1 MRLSSVLALV
11 AAGALSAGVALA
23 DGVIKLGAIAPKTGP
38 LAGGAGVTQ
47 WPNVK
52 LCVEQ
57 VNSRGGLNVG
67 GEMMSIELIEYD
79 DKTNPGEHIKLAQ

>member
-38 LAGGAGVTQ
+38 LAGGAVVTQ

-52 LCVEQ
+52 LWVEQ

-67 GEMMSIELIEYD
+67 GEMMSIELIEYY
-79 DKTNPGEHIKLAQ
+79 DKTNQ